1 MELRLIIILL
11 LMGGG
16 SEQRIVG
23 TVHIAARFK
32 FKDPLILS
40 IVHSTREILPFP
52 RVGNQATRTV
62 QPIHQRLHSFQL
74 DPYVCATLLEI
85 VNELIATK

>member
-1 MELRLIIILL
+1 MELRLVIILL
-11 LMGGG
+11 QMGDAG
-16 SEQRIVG
+16 EQRIVG

-52 RVGNQATRTV
+52 RTGNRATQTV
-62 QPIHQRLHSFQL
+62 QPIHQHLYSFQ
-74 DPYVCATLLEI
+74 
-85 VNELIATK
+85 